1 MNLSDPVYLILAL
14 ALGLP
19 VIAVALLNW
28 LLRNRG
34 GFARGWA
41 GAAFVILCL
50 GAGLALILIRTK
62 S

>member
-1 MNLSDPVYLILAL
+1 VNLSDPVYLVLAL
-14 ALGLP
+14 LLGVP
-19 VIAVALLNW
+19 MITVALLNW

-41 GAAFVILCL
+41 GAAFVILCW
-50 GAGLALILIRTK
+50 GAGLALILIKAK